1 VDRTERFYQIDRLL
15 REQRLVSFEQML
27 RNKRAA
33 YLHVHFAKFGCYA
46 ARVDRA

>member
-1 VDRTERFYQIDRLL
+1 MIVNADVTEGARAADA
-15 REQRLVSFEQML
+15 FERML
-27 RNKRAA
+27 QDTSVA